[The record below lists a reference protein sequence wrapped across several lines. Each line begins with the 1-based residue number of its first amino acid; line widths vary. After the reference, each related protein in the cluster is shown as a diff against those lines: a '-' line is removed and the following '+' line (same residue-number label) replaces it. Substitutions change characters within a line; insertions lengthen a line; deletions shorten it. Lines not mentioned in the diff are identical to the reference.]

1 MFFGSL
7 ARIVLSIAEQRKTQS
22 LTDQRSD
29 FTRLHR
35 YHSDRSKAEIGSSR
49 VAAPLNS
56 ICCDRLAMEARPIR
70 ADPRAVQRSPTPP
83 RTRRAAWHW
92 LERQNAAVWAHLRR
106 SARHR
111 KRRAAA
117 PRRTAPESAALRRER
132 RSDEGRDER
141 QTVDAHS
148 RITQRKRLFIVKT

>member
-1 MFFGSL
+1 MFLELL
-7 ARIVLSIAEQRKTQS
+7 ARIVLSIAEQRKTRR
-22 LTDQRSD
+22 LIDQRSD

-35 YHSDRSKAEIGSSR
+35 YHSDRTQAEIGSSR

-56 ICCDRLAMEARPIR
+56 ICCGRLAREARPIR
-70 ADPRAVQRSPTPP
+70 ADLRADRRSPTPP
-83 RTRRAAWHW
+83 RTRRTPWHW
-92 LERQNAAVWAHLRR
+92 LERQNAAVWAHLGR

-132 RSDEGRDER
+132 RSDVRGDER
-141 QTVDAHS
+141 ARPIGGRRANARDSHTG
-148 RITQRKRLFIVKT
+148 R